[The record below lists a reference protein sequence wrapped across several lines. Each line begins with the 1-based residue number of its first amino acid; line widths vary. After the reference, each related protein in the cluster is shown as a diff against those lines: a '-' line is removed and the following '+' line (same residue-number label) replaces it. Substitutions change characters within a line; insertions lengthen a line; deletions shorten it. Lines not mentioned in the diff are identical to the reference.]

1 MTEKSPRF
9 QGAYGEAKEGKGTMG
24 RNAKALSGVGGGFL
38 GKPGASGSAAAPRT
52 PHTNL
57 CCCIMIGRINT
68 APGQQLC
75 LEG

>member
-1 MTEKSPRF
+1 MGKQRKGREPW
-9 QGAYGEAKEGKGTMG
+9 GEMQKHISE
-24 RNAKALSGVGGGFL
+24 VGGGFL

-52 PHTNL
+52 PHTNF
-57 CCCIMIGRINT
+57 CCRIMIGRINT